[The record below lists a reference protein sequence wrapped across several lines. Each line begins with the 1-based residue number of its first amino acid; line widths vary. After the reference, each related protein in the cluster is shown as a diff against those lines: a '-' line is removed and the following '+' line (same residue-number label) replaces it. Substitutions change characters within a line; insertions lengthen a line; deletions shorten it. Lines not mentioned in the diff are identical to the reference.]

1 MMLSQ
6 KLQFALLSA
15 LYAFTA
21 LPAQAATNLLAN
33 GSFETP
39 GNAGADV
46 VYYSAG
52 STGITGWT
60 VVGGPIHNTLA
71 SYLPASDGS
80 QWVDLTGNFGYD
92 KGLRSDAVNTNLG
105 TSYEL
110 SFDLGDYELY
120 GSASVSVSINGGAPL
135 LFSNVYQ
142 SGKMDWERK
151 TLTWVADATTAQI
164 TFLGVAN
171 GNLSN
176 DGVIGLDNVVLSAV
190 PEPGTW
196 GMLLA
201 GLGLVGVAARR
212 RGFASRG

>member
-1 MMLSQ
+1 MILSK
-6 KLQFALLSA
+6 KLQLATLSA
-15 LYAFTA
+15 LCAFTA

-39 GNAGADV
+39 SIAGSDV
-46 VYYSAG
+46 TYYSEG

-60 VVGGPIHNTLA
+60 VVGGPIHNTHA
-71 SYLPASDGS
+71 NFLPASDGS
-80 QWVDLTGNFGYD
+80 QWVDLTGDFGYG
-92 KGLRSDAVNTNLG
+92 KGLRSDTVSTILG

-110 SFDLGDYELY
+110 SFDLGAHELF
-120 GSASVSVSINGGAPL
+120 GSASVSVSINGGASQ
-135 LFSNVYQ
+135 LFSNIYQ
-142 SGKMDWERK
+142 LPGVMDWERK
-151 TLTWVADATTAQI
+151 TLTWVADATSAQI
-164 TFLGVAN
+164 SFLGAAN
-171 GNLSN
+171 GLLSN

-212 RGFASRG
+212 RRV